1 MKFSAQLDVA
11 MVAHET
17 TDEVTV
23 MLDLVA
29 PAATVTEQPR
39 TPSTLQIV
47 LDRSGSMAGERLAG
61 ALDALERLVA
71 RLDASDNFG
80 VVVFDNHAAVA
91 VPAGPLHDKQ
101 RVVEQ
106 LRRIRPGGSTDLSS
120 GYLRGLQELRRVAGE
135 SGGTLLVIS
144 DGHVNSG
151 VTDPARFAEIA
162 ATARRQQ
169 VVTSTLGLG
178 LGYDESLLV
187 TLADAGSGNHH
198 FAEGRDQAGALI
210 ASEVDH
216 LLDKAVQAASL
227 VVELS
232 PEVQL
237 LRLYNDLPAQQVGD
251 GQVMVELGDL
261 YAEET
266 RRLLLRLSVPAM
278 AGLGLAQVATLRLR
292 YVELPGLVEQVVT
305 LPVTVNVVPGDQA
318 AGRVA
323 NPEVRSEA
331 LFQEAQRAKKE
342 ASESLLGGDVSA
354 ARSKLSEAL
363 KDLGDARM
371 AGAPPALLGDLD
383 REDADIKD
391 LLGQLDLGE
400 VSRSSKRLAQ
410 SHYEQTRKRGRRGP
424 RTDSSD

>member
-29 PAATVTEQPR
+29 PAAAVTEQPR

-101 RVVEQ
+101 HVVEQ

-251 GQVMVELGDL
+251 GQIMVELGDL

-266 RRLLLRLSVPAM
+266 PTAAAAAVGARDGRAR
-278 AGLGLAQVATLRLR
+278 AG
-292 YVELPGLVEQVVT
+292 
-305 LPVTVNVVPGDQA
+305 
-318 AGRVA
+318 AGRHPA
-323 NPEVRSEA
+323 AA
-331 LFQEAQRAKKE
+331 LRR
-342 ASESLLGGDVSA
+342 A
-354 ARSKLSEAL
+354 ARSRRAGRHPAGHGQRRARRPGGGAGGEPGGAQRGAL
-363 KDLGDARM
+363 PGGAAGQEGGLGVAAR
-371 AGAPPALLGDLD
+371 
-383 REDADIKD
+383 R
-391 LLGQLDLGE
+391 
-400 VSRSSKRLAQ
+400 
-410 SHYEQTRKRGRRGP
+410 
-424 RTDSSD
+424 

>member
-29 PAATVTEQPR
+29 PAAAVTEQPN

-47 LDRSGSMAGERLAG
+47 LDRSGSMVGERLAG

-71 RLDASDNFG
+71 RLDASDHFG
-80 VVVFDNHAAVA
+80 VVVFDNNAAVA

-106 LRRIRPGGSTDLSS
+106 LRQIRPGGSTDLSS

-135 SGGTLLVIS
+135 GGGTLLVIS